1 MKLLRRTKIK
11 IENRAGSAMGEPT
24 RVELRFAVDA
34 TEAPLAYPDTPYP
47 DPVEDLA
54 VELSGPG
61 LLATLIVPIGQ
72 ARGWAADLFG
82 AVSVAYREATGDPHA
97 LTNTELAALP
107 PADRYQPGPGLLVVG
122 DDTTP
127 ARVRFHIVL
136 DVEGHCLDSAS
147 LRAAIVETL
156 TTRFNSTRLAVSAG
170 EPKPATSTERPSSR
184 DRSRPRAI
192 QTCRWRSP
200 PTQGRRRQPDPGLP
214 AGRAVEAPGRPWATP
229 SATLVGLPV
238 MLPATLPGP
247 FPVTFPA
254 TIPGSRC
261 FFLSL
266 LGAAIA
272 FPVRRSRFPV
282 RGSRSLR
289 PAQAASLCPPSGRG
303 NGNVGNA
310 SGRVLAGRGR
320 GSARDSSG

>member
-61 LLATLIVPIGQ
+61 LLATLVVPIGQ

-147 LRAAIVETL
+147 LRRRHRRDAHHPLQQHPPRRLRRRTPSRPPRLKGPAVVTAPAPGPY
-156 TTRFNSTRLAVSAG
+156 RLAGGGAHQPRGDVVS
-170 EPKPATSTERPSSR
+170 PIPASQPAEQSR
-184 DRSRPRAI
+184 LPADPGQRPR
-192 QTCRWRSP
+192 
-200 PTQGRRRQPDPGLP
+200 QPL
-214 AGRAVEAPGRPWATP
+214 
-229 SATLVGLPV
+229 SA
-238 MLPATLPGP
+238 
-247 FPVTFPA
+247 
-254 TIPGSRC
+254 
-261 FFLSL
+261 
-266 LGAAIA
+266 
-272 FPVRRSRFPV
+272 
-282 RGSRSLR
+282 
-289 PAQAASLCPPSGRG
+289 CP
-303 NGNVGNA
+303 
-310 SGRVLAGRGR
+310 
-320 GSARDSSG
+320 